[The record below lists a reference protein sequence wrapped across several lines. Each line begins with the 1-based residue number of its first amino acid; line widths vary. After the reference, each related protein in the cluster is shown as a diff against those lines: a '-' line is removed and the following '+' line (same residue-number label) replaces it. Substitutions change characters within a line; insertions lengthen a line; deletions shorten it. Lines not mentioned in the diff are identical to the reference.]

1 MSELP
6 PDASHRVA
14 VIAIHGVGYHESG
27 ASAES
32 VTDLLEGVIE
42 DPKNSASRHRYG
54 SFSPQEV
61 QIALPRPPHAAK
73 IPRKFE
79 NPFFAMEERRGKLAA
94 QSQLRT
100 WFSPAARAAVVI
112 PDAATEFM
120 DTLLRYFSG
129 DDSQNSYT
137 TWRRIGRRTAADN
150 VPPID
155 VDVYDMH
162 WADLA
167 RPSNSALRFLFSF
180 YQLLLHLASL
190 GRMAIDYAANENVG
204 GLDWFLY
211 SRAYLYATRVL
222 TLFIVQ
228 FTVFIFG
235 VASSP
240 LPLLLHPLS
249 TGRLVASLVIAL
261 VVQAGLVLLAQV
273 VRFRGWFVLAPV
285 VALGAGGA
293 AWLSLCNRPNAT
305 GTILF
310 AEWWFLG
317 AGACF
322 YIFLKYD
329 AVRAGSLEYGGIG
342 ISLLTIAL
350 IYLILRQ
357 HCFAPAALRAA
368 AFHLV
373 QYTFLVLR
381 FLWLLFFLLVVLAYA
396 MERLCQLRLSLQK
409 SKAKLARALAAG
421 RTARFAIAV
430 PSVLILLMAVFS
442 GSIAYQLLSRSP
454 KIYEGVI
461 PTEKLP
467 LLPSA
472 LALDAAQTESL
483 LLAIKD
489 QPSNQQTASENPKR
503 FLEGLLVQAP
513 PLGIT
518 ASASIAALGV
528 LLLAALAVPSV
539 WYEISPKRTAT
550 NSRSKCLGIW
560 LSGGFRHFRWTISLL
575 WFAAFAVPFGI
586 FVYGLFC
593 FRQSSNSDSLLLYLY
608 TRFGMPQA
616 ANLLLHSGGIL
627 VGSGAVL
634 LGLLVKNLSPVLDA
648 VLDVDT
654 YLRTSPAN
662 ATPRARIVERYV
674 ALLGHIHARR
684 NPDGSHYYN
693 RVIIVAHSLGS
704 NITADMLRF
713 FNKCAHPVLNGIQV
727 HPYQDYIHFAFAG
740 QPQGTLPLYF
750 FTMGSPL
757 RQLLNRFFPHLYQWI
772 REVPEDTSSG
782 STAMSPGDPLPQDT
796 PPSPD
801 DLRLTQWA
809 NFYRTGDYIGRALW
823 STGVLERN
831 DRGPQGGVYP
841 DDLSANEFKP
851 GPNQKA
857 KQIDACV
864 GLGAHTHYWDRTAPD
879 VGNQLDKMI
888 AD

>member
-14 VIAIHGVGYHESG
+14 VVAIHGVGYHESG

-42 DPKNSASRHRYG
+42 DPKNPGSRHRYG
-54 SFSPQEV
+54 SFTPQEV
-61 QIALPRPPHAAK
+61 QIALPRPIHGAK
-73 IPRKFE
+73 IHRKFE
-79 NPFFAMEERRGKLAA
+79 NPLYAMEERRGKLAE
-94 QSQLRT
+94 QTKLQT
-100 WFSPAARAAVVI
+100 WFSTAARAAVVI

-129 DDSQNSYT
+129 DDSKNSYT
-137 TWRRIGRRTAADN
+137 TWRRIGRRAAAGAE
-150 VPPID
+150 PAID

-190 GRMAIDYAANENVG
+190 GRMSIDYAANENVG

-211 SRAYLYATRVL
+211 SRAYLYATRIL

-240 LPLLLHPLS
+240 LSLLLNPS
-249 TGRLVASLVIAL
+249 SSGRLVASLVIVL
-261 VVQAGLVLLAQV
+261 VVQAGLVLLAQAV
-273 VRFRGWFVLAPV
+273 KFPGWFVLAPV
-285 VALGAGGA
+285 VALGTGGA
-293 AWLSLCNRPNAT
+293 VWLFLCNRPNTT

-310 AEWWFLG
+310 AEWWLLG
-317 AGACF
+317 AAVCF

-342 ISLLTIAL
+342 IALITIAL
-350 IYLILRQ
+350 MWLILRQ
-357 HCFAPAALRAA
+357 HSFAPVALRTA
-368 AFHLV
+368 AFYLV

-381 FLWLLFFLLVVLAYA
+381 FLWLLFFLLVVLAYG
-396 MERLCQLRLSLQK
+396 MERLCQLRLFLQK
-409 SKAKLARALAAG
+409 NKAKLARALAAG
-421 RTARFAIAV
+421 RTGRFAIAV
-430 PSVLILLMAVFS
+430 PSVLILLMAIFS
-442 GSIAYQLLSRSP
+442 GSIAYQVLSRPSH
-454 KIYEGVI
+454 IYEGVN

-472 LALDAAQTESL
+472 LALDAVQTESL
-483 LLAIKD
+483 LVAIGD
-489 QPSNQQTASENPKR
+489 RSSDQQTASENPKR
-503 FLEGLLVQAP
+503 FLEGLLVQSP
-513 PLGIT
+513 PLGIA

-528 LLLAALAVPSV
+528 LLLAALALPSV
-539 WYEISPKRTAT
+539 WNEISPKRAAT
-550 NSRSKCLGIW
+550 NSSSNCLGSW
-560 LSGGFRHFRWTISLL
+560 LSGGFRHFRWVISLL

-586 FVYGLFC
+586 FVYGLLC

-608 TRFGMPQA
+608 TRFGMPQT

-662 ATPRARIVERYV
+662 ATPRALIVERYV

-713 FNKCAHPVLNGIQV
+713 LDKCAHPIPNGIQV
-727 HPYQDYIHFAFAG
+727 RPYQDYIHFAFAG

-772 REVPEDTSSG
+772 QEVPEDTSRG
-782 STAMSPGDPLPQDT
+782 SAAMSPGEPIPQGT
-796 PPSPD
+796 SPSPD
-801 DLRLTQWA
+801 DLRLTQWV
-809 NFYRTGDYIGRALW
+809 NFYRSGDYIGRALW

-831 DRGPQGGVYP
+831 GKGPQGGVYP
-841 DDLSANEFKP
+841 DDLSTNEYKP
-851 GPNQKA
+851 GPQQKA

-879 VGNQLDKMI
+879 IGNQLDKLI
-888 AD
+888 AL